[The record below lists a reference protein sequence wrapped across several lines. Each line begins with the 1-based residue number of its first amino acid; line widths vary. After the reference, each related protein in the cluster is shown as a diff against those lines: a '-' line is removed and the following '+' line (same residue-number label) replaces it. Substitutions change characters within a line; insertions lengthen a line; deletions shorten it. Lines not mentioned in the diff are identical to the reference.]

1 MGLLDN
7 AAAAVR
13 QRTDNKATT
22 APKTLINQIEV
33 ADEILI
39 MPWQIIHPDPEQ
51 PRTQRDEEDFQ
62 KVRMTIKATGG
73 NTQAICIKPHPTI
86 KGEYMIVYGEGRW
99 LSCKEFDL
107 KVKAFLYKPERNKSE
122 AAIKFD
128 TFFLQIA
135 ENVGRN
141 DLSSIDEARSLQN
154 LIGLSG
160 QLAAVDPKQKKLT
173 QKDLAEQFGYS
184 KTKVSRLLS
193 LLQAPKIITDLSQSN
208 VTQNLNV
215 LTTLTQLSELIPVD
229 ELSETINEFKAG
241 SLNEKH
247 LQAKLKEAKI
257 KPPKLTK
264 PLVSANES
272 PNNDSTETNNDCSE
286 NDAVV
291 LDAPNNDNDNRNTA
305 SLKKPKLIPCENFEI
320 IDAQLVIYGENQ
332 VEPIVLNKEQVAALK
347 KLLSKK

>member
-13 QRTDNKATT
+13 QRSDNKATT

-51 PRTQRDEEDFQ
+51 PRTQRDEEEFQ

-73 NTQAICIKPHPTI
+73 NSQAICVKPHPTI

-107 KVKAFLYKPERNKSE
+107 KVKVVLYKPERNKSE

-154 LIGLSG
+154 LIDLSG

-193 LLQAPKIITDLSQSN
+193 LLQAPKSITDLSQSN

-247 LQAKLKEAKI
+247 LQAKLKEAKV
-257 KPPKLTK
+257 KPPKQTK

-272 PNNDSTETNNDCSE
+272 TNNDSTETNNDCSE

-291 LDAPNNDNDNRNTA
+291 LDAPTNDNGNRDTT